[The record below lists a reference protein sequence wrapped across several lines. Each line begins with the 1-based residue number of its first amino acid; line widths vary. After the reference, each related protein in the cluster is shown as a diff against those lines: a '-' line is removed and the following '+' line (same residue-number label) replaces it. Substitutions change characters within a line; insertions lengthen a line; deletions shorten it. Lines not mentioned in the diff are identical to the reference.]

1 MPVLVALSGRAVPTV
16 AALAVILGATTPPT
30 AGTAFA
36 ADAPGAPGIASAWTT
51 GAKQG
56 LGTSTTTTSTIWYTI
71 GQGITDEVYYPTV
84 DTPDVQDLQYMVTDG
99 STFTDVERDATTHQV
114 SMPDPLSLTYQQTN
128 TARNGRYRITK
139 TYVTDPARPTLLVRT
154 RFQVLSGGPLA
165 LYVLFNP
172 SLNNSGGGDTGA
184 TSNGMLVGT
193 DGPVSSAL
201 AASTGFTAA
210 TNGYSGTPSDGFQD
224 LTANHRLTATYDTAS
239 TPGNLVQTAQLPV
252 GTDTT
257 FTLALAFAS
266 SKAAAAANAGASLSA
281 GFDAVSASYQS
292 GWHSYLSSLAPPPA
306 SVTSA
311 GLTQQY
317 DVAVMA
323 VRAHEDKTFRGA
335 FVASLTVPWG
345 DAVNADSCCT
355 AGYHAVW
362 ARDLYEM
369 ATAEIAAGD
378 TAAANRALDYLFTVQ
393 ERADG
398 SYPQN
403 TRLDGTPVFGSL
415 QMDEV
420 ADPILLAWQLGRFD
434 PASYAKIK
442 PSAEY
447 LSHHGPST
455 PQERWEEAGGYS
467 PATLAAQ
474 IAALVCAADIATR
487 NNDPGAAS
495 FYLQVADSWR
505 ARVDA
510 WTYTTSGHLGAG
522 QYYERIDDNGNP
534 NDGHTLCIAN
544 GGGCFDERDVVDAGF
559 LELVR
564 LGVKAAG
571 DPHVTASLP
580 VVDASLRVTTPEGDI
595 WHRYNHDGYGE
606 TAGGAPYTGAGV
618 GRAWPVL
625 TGERGEYALA
635 AGQAGNAMTALVTM
649 AGAAN
654 DGHLIPEQVW
664 DQASDHGF
672 TFGQG
677 TGSATPLA
685 WAMAQFVRLA
695 VSISAGHNVET
706 PSVVAARYG
715 TA

>member
-1 MPVLVALSGRAVPTV
+1 VPVLSARRSLSTAAAIAVAL
-16 AALAVILGATTPPT
+16 AAT
-30 AGTAFA
+30 GTAVDRPALA

-56 LGTSTTTTSTIWYTI
+56 LGTSTTTASTVWYTI
-71 GQGITDEVYYPTV
+71 GQGITDEVYYPTA

-99 STFTDVERDATTHQV
+99 STFTDLERDATAHQV
-114 SMPDPLSLTYQQTN
+114 SMPDPQSLTYQQTN
-128 TARNGRYRITK
+128 TAGSGRYRITK
-139 TYVTDPARPTLLVRT
+139 TYVTDPARPTVLVRT

-172 SLNNSGGGDTGA
+172 SLANSGGGDTGA
-184 TSNGMLVGT
+184 TSGGMLVGS
-193 DGPVSSAL
+193 DGSVASAL
-201 AASTGFTAA
+201 AASSGFTAA
-210 TNGYSGTPSDGFQD
+210 TNGYSGTSSDGFQD
-224 LTANHRLTATYDTAS
+224 LTANHRLTAVYDTAS
-239 TPGNLVQTAQLPV
+239 TPGNLVQTAQVPV

-257 FTLALAFAS
+257 FTLALAFGATRS
-266 SKAAAAANAGASLSA
+266 EAAANAAASLSA
-281 GFDAVSASYQS
+281 GFDAVVASYQS

-306 SVTSA
+306 SVTST

-323 VRAHEDKTFRGA
+323 VKAHEDKTFRGA

-345 DAVNADSCCT
+345 DAVNADACCT

-378 TAAANRALDYLFTVQ
+378 TAAANRALDYLFSVQ

-434 PASYAKIK
+434 AASYAKVK

-455 PQERWEEAGGYS
+455 PEERWEEAGGFS
-467 PATLAAQ
+467 PATVAAE

-487 NNDPGAAS
+487 NNDPGAAA

-505 ARVDA
+505 AQVDA

-522 QYYERIDDNGNP
+522 RYYVRIDDDGNP
-534 NDGHTLCIAN
+534 DDGHTLCIAN

-571 DPHVTASLP
+571 DPHVTDSLT
-580 VVDASLRVTTPEGDI
+580 VVDATIRVSTPEGDI

-606 TAGGAPYTGAGV
+606 TADGAPYTGAGV

-635 AGQAGNAMTALVTM
+635 AGQPGAAAVALATM
-649 AGAAN
+649 AGSATA
-654 DGHLIPEQVW
+654 GHLIPEQVW
-664 DQASDHGF
+664 DQASAHGF

-695 VSISAGHNVET
+695 VSVSAGRVVER
-706 PSVVAARYG
+706 PAVVTARYG
-715 TA
+715 TG